1 MSNNAPHIPLDVFRK
16 MIETMSADELAQLP
30 PEKLPEKIPVDLVDE
45 APIYSRGALESLIL
59 ASNSHHLQRRMELQE
74 RYGEEVMDAMDRS
87 KTMLNT
93 ATLRVF
99 KNKLDDM
106 QKVRKRWHETR
117 DKDKRDL
124 LIKSI
129 KNMQGQVLDV
139 RAENARLTQAIRTLS
154 DTRPILA
161 TDTHILEENIS
172 QLKKGSEYIERRLA
186 EFFLLRL
193 EALNTEMQQRYKE
206 ILNFEEEAAILDH
219 EIESLREKLERS
231 QNVWKRTFK
240 RDQANHE
247 MEELQTLIST
257 LVAERQSKEGAISE
271 NNLTIW
277 LDTIVDASVH
287 PFTRDKVQKVMGVAR
302 RALFYLLSKYC
313 AQQEQSAMQIARNP
327 FLQIDAK
334 QAIKYM
340 LMSEEFILDYF
351 TKKKSKNA
359 AWISDAAQVKMEDLD
374 QLEKDIL
381 SELKRSSKFQ
391 RL

>member
-1 MSNNAPHIPLDVFRK
+1 MSNDTPHIPLDVFRK

-45 APIYSRGALESLIL
+45 APIYSRSALESLIL
-59 ASNSHHLQRRMELQE
+59 ASNSYHLQQRMELQE
-74 RYGEEVMDAMDRS
+74 RYGEEVMEAMDRS

-154 DTRPILA
+154 GTKPILA
-161 TDTHILEENIS
+161 TDAPILEENIS

-206 ILNFEEEAAILDH
+206 ILSFEEEAAILDH

-327 FLQIDAK
+327 FLQVDAK

-381 SELKRSSKFQ
+381 SELKRSSRFQ